1 MEYFIELL
9 FSGLTRGSIYALIA
23 LGYTM
28 VYGIIG
34 LINFA
39 HGEIYMI
46 GAFTSFIVATVLSIY
61 GFPLLGIIV
70 IAGLAAAVWSSAYG
84 FTIER
89 LAYKPLRNAPRLSP
103 LISAIGMSI
112 FLQNYVLLAQ
122 TSDFMPFPEL
132 IPEFD
137 FMEPYAH
144 VIGSSDM
151 VILVTTA
158 LIMVGLTFLIKF
170 SRIGKAMRATSQDR
184 TMAMLVG
191 INVNRIIST
200 TFIIGSALAAIGGM
214 LIASHIGQINFFIGF
229 IAGIKAFTAAVLGGI
244 GSIPGA
250 VLGSMVLGLTESFA
264 TGYISSDYED
274 VFAFSILVL
283 ILIFGVLK
291 PTINKLTHP
300 VVVKGE
306 AEGEEGAAGG
316 AEGAEGEAE
325 GEGKLLPRKEG
336 EPLLLTGSESYVEVL
351 DAARDL
357 IHEDPKRVAQ
367 LMKAWVAE
375 DANG

>member
-1 MEYFIELL
+1 MQHQIHADPMDYFIELF

-46 GAFTSFIVATVLSIY
+46 GAFTALIVSTVLSILN
-61 GFPLLGIIV
+61 FPLAAIIV
-70 IAGLAAAVWSSAYG
+70 LTAAASAVWASAYG
-84 FTIER
+84 YTVEK
-89 LAYKPLRNAPRLSP
+89 LAYKPLRDAPRLSP

-122 TSDFMPFPEL
+122 TPDFLPFPAL
-132 IPEFD
+132 IPDFA
-137 FMEPYAH
+137 FMEPVAH
-144 VIGSSDM
+144 IVGSSDL

-158 LIMVGLTFLIKF
+158 VIMVLLTLFIKF
-170 SRIGKAMRATSQDR
+170 TRTGKAMRATAQDR

-191 INVNRIIST
+191 VNVNRVISA
-200 TFIIGSALAAIGGM
+200 TFVTGSALAAIGGM

-250 VLGSMVLGLTESFA
+250 VLGSFILGLTESFA
-264 TGYISSDYED
+264 TGYVSSDYED
-274 VFAFSILVL
+274 VFAFSLLVL
-283 ILIFGVLK
+283 ILIFRPAGLLGK
-291 PTINKLTHP
+291 AK
-300 VVVKGE
+300 
-306 AEGEEGAAGG
+306 AE
-316 AEGAEGEAE
+316 
-325 GEGKLLPRKEG
+325 K
-336 EPLLLTGSESYVEVL
+336 V
-351 DAARDL
+351 
-357 IHEDPKRVAQ
+357 
-367 LMKAWVAE
+367 
-375 DANG
+375 